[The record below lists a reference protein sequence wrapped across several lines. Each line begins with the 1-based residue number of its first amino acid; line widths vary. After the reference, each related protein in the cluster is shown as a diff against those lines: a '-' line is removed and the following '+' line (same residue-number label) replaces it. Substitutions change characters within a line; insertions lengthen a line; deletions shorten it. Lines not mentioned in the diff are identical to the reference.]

1 MKIMRRCRIILCMR
15 HSTTPSST
23 TTEQQE
29 RIDDLEK
36 QNMELKTLV
45 AWYEEQFR
53 LKKHKEFG
61 ASSEKYS
68 DDQLELPLFNEVEI
82 TATSLE
88 EELEESPTEKE
99 SKKNP
104 RKTLGENLPVDIVTY
119 SLPPEEQA
127 CSSCGNDLHVMKK
140 EIRRELQIIPAQ
152 VKIIQHER
160 DVFSCRTCEHENIMT
175 PIVQAPMPNP
185 VYPKSMASPSAIAY
199 VLTQKYMAGVPLYR
213 QEKQFEQLGVSLSRQ
228 TLSNWVLYSA
238 HQWFEPLVQ
247 QMKQTLVSQEVLHA
261 DETTVQ
267 VLNEKDRA
275 PTSSSYM
282 WLYRTGREGPKCV
295 LYDYQTTR
303 AAKHPTRFLQGFKG
317 KLQVDG
323 YKGYEG
329 LTNVTLSGCWA
340 HVRRK
345 FDEALKAAPPSLGGQ
360 LTLAEQSLQ
369 KIAALYR
376 IEKTISS
383 ADSEERFKIRQEQS
397 LPLVEA
403 YFSWLK
409 IIRPQVLPKSKFGEA
424 IRYALNQ
431 QKKLMEP
438 FKDGRLD
445 IDNNLA
451 ERSIKPFVIGR
462 KNWLF
467 SNSSKGAK
475 ASAMIYSLME
485 TAKENRLNVF
495 QYFIYL
501 FETLPNIDLTNNEEL
516 QRLLPWSTELPEQC
530 YLAQVNNE

>member
-1 MKIMRRCRIILCMR
+1 MR

-23 TTEQQE
+23 KTEQE
-29 RIDDLEK
+29 KRIDDLEK
-36 QNMELKTLV
+36 RNMELTTLV

-53 LKKHKEFG
+53 LKKHQEFG
-61 ASSEKYS
+61 ASSEKS
-68 DDQLELPLFNEVEI
+68 ADGQLELPLFNEAEI
-82 TATSLE
+82 TATPLE
-88 EELEESPTEKE
+88 EELEETSPEEKPT
-99 SKKNP
+99 KNP
-104 RKTLGENLPVDIVTY
+104 RKTLEENLPVDIVTY
-119 SLPPEEQA
+119 SLPSEEQA

-160 DVFSCRTCEHENIMT
+160 DVFACRTCEHENILT
-175 PIVQAPMPNP
+175 PIVKAPMPNP
-185 VYPKSMASPSAIAY
+185 VYPKSMASPSAVAY

-213 QEKQFEQLGVSLSRQ
+213 QEKQFEQLGVPLSRQ

-247 QMKQTLVSQEVLHA
+247 QMKETLVSQEVLHA

-267 VLNEKDRA
+267 VLHEKDRA
-275 PTSSSYM
+275 PTSTSYM

-295 LYDYQTTR
+295 LFDYQTTR

-329 LTNVTLSGCWA
+329 LPNVTLSGCWA

-345 FDEALKAAPPSLGGQ
+345 FDQAQKAAPPKLGGQ

-369 KIAALYR
+369 KIGALYR
-376 IEKTISS
+376 IEKTI
-383 ADSEERFKIRQEQS
+383 ALLDSEQRLKIRQEQS

-403 YFSWLK
+403 YFAWLK
-409 IIRPQVLPKSKFGEA
+409 MIRPQVLPKSKFGEA
-424 IRYALNQ
+424 IQYTLNQ

-445 IDNNLA
+445 LDNNLA

-467 SNSSKGAK
+467 SNSSRGAK

-495 QYFIYL
+495 QYFMYL
-501 FETLPNIDLTNNEEL
+501 FETLPNSDLTNSEGLKE
-516 QRLLPWSTELPEQC
+516 LLPWSTELPDQC
-530 YLAQVNNE
+530 YLAQENNE